1 MAELEL
7 MEVLLVACPG
17 DAEPGQFIVVETP
30 LGTEVEVQIP
40 EGVAA
45 GDEFQVEYAAP
56 RTSSMD
62 SAADLDASEEGG
74 PEEGQ
79 SDGDPPSPAVQAQ
92 IASELADALAEYHRS
107 DLFDG
112 LDGRE
117 DEEEAWDASASVER
131 AA

>member
-1 MAELEL
+1 MATGELEL

-56 RTSSMD
+56 RTSSMG
-62 SAADLDASEEGG
+62 SAAADLDAGEEGG
-74 PEEGQ
+74 PEEG
-79 SDGDPPSPAVQAQ
+79 
-92 IASELADALAEYHRS
+92 RNTN
-107 DLFDG
+107 
-112 LDGRE
+112 
-117 DEEEAWDASASVER
+117 
-131 AA
+131 